1 MKRKFTLLIA
11 ALALLTMI
19 VQPGRAWGQAPVNTV
34 LWSETWT
41 GGTYNE
47 NPSDYGFE
55 GTTVYNNATLTYS
68 QNNPNTR
75 VYNATLAGGTT
86 PELLLQSGDSWT
98 ITNIP
103 TGAATELTLTYK
115 SNNTKSSVTCSTE
128 GTTITGSSKSY
139 TIEPGDNSAI
149 TLVFGCS
156 GNTRIDDITLIVKT
170 AGGGTPVET
179 VATPT
184 FDPAAGSYT
193 EAQSVNISC
202 ETDGATIY
210 YTTDGNAPTTSSDVY
225 NTALSITETTTVK
238 AMAVK
243 EGMNNSAVATAAYTI
258 NTPYTGDP
266 YVRITELS
274 NLTDGATVIIAARYN
289 STESSYY
296 AMTAA
301 TTGKPTGVSFTSTTS
316 SNGECL
322 PSSILNEED
331 TYSWTVGINSNGYTF
346 TNANNQVLGYNSGT
360 NFATG
365 GNNTEWTITRTTAGN
380 SAMVGGYQ
388 GFYIVNKNNTGRGIA
403 LNNQHNYGP
412 YATSNNNSSDYN
424 FYLDIFVQG
433 YAPAS
438 VATPTF
444 SPVAGS
450 YIGTQNV
457 TISCETGGSTIYY
470 TTDGSVPSNQS
481 TQYNG
486 AITVSETTTIKAIAY
501 VGSDAS
507 AVATATYSIVTP
519 FTTMQAIFDDATTT
533 PAEHQVYITFDNW
546 VITGANTSQHAFLS
560 DNTKGCIIYGTDH
573 GFTAGD
579 VLSGTAQCKIQ
590 LYHESV
596 EITELTNTSTG
607 LTVTPDGN
615 VSVAN
620 IPMAN
625 LTGVNT
631 GALVHYEN
639 LLCDARTEGNYTNY
653 YLIDANNNEIQV
665 YKTLLEDYA
674 YYLEDGKTYNIT
686 GVFVLNNTTKR
697 VNPRSADD
705 IEEVIVVTPVISA
718 ENVEITYD
726 ATSGTITYEIENYV
740 AGNMTASTEATW
752 ISDFTYQQVDEIGEV
767 GFTTT
772 ENDGVARQAT
782 VTLTY
787 TYNTNQTVTKNVT
800 VSQAAAP
807 VPSITVDP
815 ETITWN
821 NSPINV
827 ELSQTI
833 TVSQANLTD
842 DIEITTTIGAVD
854 HTSIE
859 AGAEATEITFTHTP
873 TTAGD
878 FEGTITLTSG
888 TTVKEI
894 TVSGSAVEPSGESWV
909 KVESAD
915 DLEVDGVY
923 VIAATIHD
931 DHVYNKVAGNIS
943 GQLLSCHT
951 ATFSANHDEITEL
964 PDEAIRFTL
973 GGEEGAWTFANED
986 GDLLGSTAAKKM
998 AWNNGTTTWDLS
1010 FEGNFVMA
1018 NTTTSY
1024 GTLQYNYNGGS
1035 DRFTTYTSEQTPI
1048 QLYKLTSSNPRI
1060 VAQDVD
1066 LESSE
1071 TEGTI
1076 SYEVKNSVEGG
1087 ELTASVPANSWIT
1100 LGEVGDESIP
1110 FTCEANTGDERTET
1124 VTLTYTYNTNETVT
1138 KDITVTQAAYIA
1150 PVYGITIFTV
1160 LPQHVEVDVK
1170 DAQGENI
1177 NTATEGTIVYLTAIP
1192 DECWEFTGWLV
1203 VNTTPDPSE
1212 LVTVTDDHFT
1222 MPAGEV
1228 TVQALIEEKTL
1239 YTINYNSNG
1248 VTTSEQVCENPI
1260 AAEDLLTPDNVP
1272 AGFSFAGWTSDKATT
1287 DIVTSVTLSDEPTT
1301 LYAVF
1306 SIEEGGIPGDFVRI
1320 TSTDELTDG
1329 EYLIVYEDENTANIF
1344 NGLSYSNEYVSATI
1358 SNNSISEVPANAAVL
1373 TIAAI
1378 DEDSYSI
1385 QISTEATNN
1394 AGKYICGKSGSNTM
1408 NFESSAVAN
1417 SISFENNDVVIVS
1430 DNTYLRW
1437 NNTSN
1442 LFRYYKSGSYSSQQ
1456 AIQLYKKG
1464 ADTPGTLAYYINVFQ
1479 NETVEGDIIIDSKTV
1494 IPSGVILD
1502 MNGYNINN
1510 TEPENLVIEDGGQ
1523 LIVNNSVAATVEK
1536 TIQASGS
1543 WGSKDG
1549 GVDGWDLISSPI
1561 GTVNTAD
1568 VTNLTPA
1575 PVGTALQY
1583 DLYSYNEASKTWY
1596 NQQGTEHPFTQL
1608 MVGEGY
1614 LYSRKENADL
1624 GFAGEVSSASI
1635 TKTLTYTEA
1644 NGTLAG
1650 WNLVGNPY
1658 THNITWA
1665 NLEPTNVVTT
1675 GYYTLGYDGQWSA
1688 EPSTTTV
1695 IKPMQ
1700 GFLVKANAIGAN
1712 IVFNNTASSKSRA
1725 NDDYIKFIVANSQ
1738 YEDAAYAMFSEN
1750 AGLDKI
1756 NHRNADIPMLYI
1768 PQNDKNYAIATM
1780 DDNTQAFN
1788 LNFKA
1793 MTTGQYT
1800 LSFKAQGSYSYLHVI
1815 DRITGED
1822 IDMLLDGEYTFIG
1835 SPRDNENRFIVK
1847 LNYNANIDELEAGDS
1862 FAYQYGNG
1870 IIVNGKGE
1878 LQVFDV
1884 NGRMVMNTV
1893 INGKQTVNIPTTGL
1907 YIFRMVGE
1915 SVKTQKI
1922 VVR

>member
-1 MKRKFTLLIA
+1 MKRKFTFLIA
-11 ALALLTMI
+11 AALMLLTMM
-19 VQPGRAWGQAPVNTV
+19 VQPITALGQTPTEVTFTFSDHYTSNTV
-34 LWSETWT
+34 LDDNAIAIDNVISATFHKRSGGTATQYYTNGNAVRWYGGGTLDFVATNATITEISITFTQTANSISANTGTYSNGTWSGSASSLTLTQSGTSGHCRISAITVTYSSSGGGPTEDNDLALTDTPVELTFDLYNNSSAQVINYTTSSTGTVSIADNQYIYTEIDEENKTITVTPVKVTPSEQTITVNQAADDTYYAGSTTFSVNITDSTPFAGGDVTFTAGTDMGTTTANNSPDEMTKSGVTISSTDAAFATAQYRIYSGSTTTISVNNNNVITSIVFTKNGSYDLSKLSTTTGSYNSSTGTWT
-41 GGTYNE
+41 GNAASIVFSASAQVRLDKIVVTVEAPTTDPSINASDVNIAYNAQGGNIE
-47 NPSDYGFE
+47 FTIVNPDDD
-55 GTTVYNNATLTYS
+55 ATLEAE
-68 QNNPNTR
+68 
-75 VYNATLAGGTT
+75 V
-86 PELLLQSGDSWT
+86 
-98 ITNIP
+98 
-103 TGAATELTLTYK
+103 
-115 SNNTKSSVTCSTE
+115 
-128 GTTITGSSKSY
+128 
-139 TIEPGDNSAI
+139 
-149 TLVFGCS
+149 
-156 GNTRIDDITLIVKT
+156 
-170 AGGGTPVET
+170 VE
-179 VATPT
+179 
-184 FDPAAGSYT
+184 
-193 EAQSVNISC
+193 
-202 ETDGATIY
+202 GATISNFTLGTVGESTIAFTCDANTETTARTATVTLNY
-210 YTTDGNAPTTSSDVY
+210 VKNTEVLATKDVTITQDASPTIYTSFEALLAAAPTT
-225 NTALSITETTTVK
+225 
-238 AMAVK
+238 
-243 EGMNNSAVATAAYTI
+243 AT
-258 NTPYTGDP
+258 N
-266 YVRITELS
+266 
-274 NLTDGATVIIAARYN
+274 
-289 STESSYY
+289 
-296 AMTAA
+296 
-301 TTGKPTGVSFTSTTS
+301 
-316 SNGECL
+316 
-322 PSSILNEED
+322 
-331 TYSWTVGINSNGYTF
+331 
-346 TNANNQVLGYNSGT
+346 
-360 NFATG
+360 
-365 GNNTEWTITRTTAGN
+365 
-380 SAMVGGYQ
+380 
-388 GFYIVNKNNTGRGIA
+388 
-403 LNNQHNYGP
+403 
-412 YATSNNNSSDYN
+412 
-424 FYLDIFVQG
+424 
-433 YAPAS
+433 
-438 VATPTF
+438 
-444 SPVAGS
+444 
-450 YIGTQNV
+450 
-457 TISCETGGSTIYY
+457 
-470 TTDGSVPSNQS
+470 
-481 TQYNG
+481 
-486 AITVSETTTIKAIAY
+486 
-501 VGSDAS
+501 
-507 AVATATYSIVTP
+507 
-519 FTTMQAIFDDATTT
+519 
-533 PAEHQVYITFDNW
+533 VYINFQNW
-546 VITGANTSQHAFLS
+546 VITGANNSQHAFLS
-560 DNTKGCIIYGTDH
+560 DGTNGCIIYGSDL

-579 VLSGTAQCKIQ
+579 ILSGTVQCKFQ
-590 LYHESV
+590 KYNESL
-596 EITELTNTSTG
+596 ELTNLTSASEG
-607 LTVTPDGN
+607 LTVTTGGT
-615 VSVAN
+615 VTIAE
-620 IPMAN
+620 IAMAD
-625 LTGVNT
+625 LQAVNT

-674 YYLEDGKTYNIT
+674 NYLEDGKTYNIT

-752 ISDFTYQQVDEIGEV
+752 ISDFTYQQFDEIGEV

-854 HTSIE
+854 PTSIE

-973 GGEEGAWTFANED
+973 SGEEGAWTFANED

-1035 DRFTTYTSEQTPI
+1035 DRFTTYTSGQTPI

-1306 SIEEGGIPGDFVRI
+1306 SIEEGSIPGDFTLV
-1320 TSTDELTDG
+1320 TEELDDWSG
-1329 EYLIVYEDENTANIF
+1329 DYLIAYDDNTFANGQ
-1344 NGLSYSNEYVSATI
+1344 NGGTTGIGAASSSVDPGTNL
-1358 SNNSISEVPANAAVL
+1358 SNNIVNGSWGCN
-1373 TIAAI
+1373 
-1378 DEDSYSI
+1378 Y
-1385 QISTEATNN
+1385 
-1394 AGKYICGKSGSNTM
+1394 YITLEK
-1408 NFESSAVAN
+1408 VDAN
-1417 SISFENNDVVIVS
+1417 SS
-1430 DNTYLRW
+1430 TYLLKTQDGYY
-1437 NNTSN
+1437 NYQTSN
-1442 LFRYYKSGSYSSQQ
+1442 NNGIATSINRETAANCPLSVSLGDDGNIEISVSGTMFSYNSGNGGFFRFYKNNGANQNKVY
-1456 AIQLYKKG
+1456 AYKRG
-1464 ADTPGTLAYYINVFQ
+1464 TDTPGTLAYYINVFQ

-1510 TEPENLVIEDGGQ
+1510 TEPANLVIEDGGQ

-1583 DLYSYNEASKTWY
+1583 DLYSYNEATKTWY

-1635 TKTLTYTEA
+1635 TKALTYTET

-1700 GFLVKANAIGAN
+1700 GFLVKANALDAN

-1750 AGLDKI
+1750 VGLDKI
-1756 NHRNADIPMLYI
+1756 NHRNADIPMVYI

-1862 FAYQYGNG
+1862 FAYQYGND